1 PVSWC
6 RRRGE
11 SRGKHREEGEAGEW
25 NQREARRLISKM
37 NVIGDDEARL
47 DRRHDHEKDDS
58 EGMFED
64 GKVTGRGDCDFESGD
79 HKEYREDR
87 DVRSTPNRLADRR
100 GLFRYGR
107 FCQVSSPQTRY
118 TIVKRKIHTT
128 STKCQ

>member
-1 PVSWC
+1 MC
-6 RRRGE
+6 DRRGE
-11 SRGKHREEGEAGEW
+11 SRDKHRHQREAGER
-25 NQREARRLISKM
+25 NQGEPPRLISKM
-37 NVIGDDEARL
+37 HVICYDEARF

-64 GKVTGRGDCDFESGD
+64 GEVTGRGDCDFESGD

-107 FCQVSSPQTRY
+107 FCQVSSPQTR
-118 TIVKRKIHTT
+118 
-128 STKCQ
+128 

>member
-1 PVSWC
+1 LFLLVADAGPRDRTSSMC
-6 RRRGE
+6 DRRGE
-11 SRGKHREEGEAGEW
+11 SRDKHGHQREAGER
-25 NQREARRLISKM
+25 NQGEPPRLISKM
-37 NVIGDDEARL
+37 HVICDDEARF

-64 GKVTGRGDCDFESGD
+64 GEVTGRGDCDFESGD

-107 FCQVSSPQTRY
+107 FCQVSSPQTR
-118 TIVKRKIHTT
+118 
-128 STKCQ
+128 